1 MIMKKLKDWQCMEC
15 GTRMTLKQAE
25 QSSYDAE
32 GCPNCGGADIDLYCA
47 SSQSQTARAVYLEED
62 GR

>member
-1 MIMKKLKDWQCMEC
+1 MKKLKDWQCMEC

-25 QSSYDAE
+25 QSSYSAE
-32 GCPNCGGADIDLYCA
+32 GCPNCGGADIDLY
-47 SSQSQTARAVYLEED
+47 SPSRQSQIARAVYLEED